1 MFTNG
6 WFFEDDLPPSVA
18 FKVKEYLYTEK
29 SKYQKIDVFE
39 SVSMGKVMLLD
50 NRVMVTEKDE
60 FYYHE
65 NIVHPVMS
73 MHPNPKKIMI
83 IGGGDGGTVREVLKY
98 KTVEEIELIEID
110 EEVINV
116 SKKFFPHVSCELD
129 NPKLKIIAVDAIEY
143 IKNAT
148 QSFYDVIICDC
159 TDPDPGSIAAG
170 LISKEFYANI
180 SKALQQD
187 GIFISQN
194 GCPIIQEKNFEAA
207 LNNARSVFKN
217 TDLIT
222 SITPSY
228 PGGYL
233 FTFLIGANSPINRK
247 IKNKPIG
254 QTKFWDEEVHLSM
267 FIHPKWLKEKY
278 LSLQSANK

>member
-18 FKVKEYLYTEK
+18 FKVKEYLYTGK

-116 SKKFFPHVSCELD
+116 SKKFFPHISCELD

-148 QSFYDVIICDC
+148 ESSYDVIICDC

-170 LISKEFYANI
+170 LISKEFYTDI
-180 SKALQQD
+180 SKALRKD

-207 LNNARSVFKN
+207 LNNIRSVFKN

-233 FTFLIGANSPINRK
+233 FTFLIGSNSSINRE
-247 IKNKPIG
+247 IKNRPMG
-254 QTKFWDEEVHLSM
+254 QTKLWDEEIHYSM
-267 FIHPKWLKEKY
+267 FTHPKWFKEKY
-278 LSLQSANK
+278 CSPQVVNK